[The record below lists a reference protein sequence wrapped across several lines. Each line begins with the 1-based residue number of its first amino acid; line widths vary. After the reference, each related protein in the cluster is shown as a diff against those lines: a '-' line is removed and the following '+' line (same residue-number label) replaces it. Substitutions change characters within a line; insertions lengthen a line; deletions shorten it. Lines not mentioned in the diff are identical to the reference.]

1 MDLILAILLYLH
13 VLVSP
18 GTYLQSF
25 INQKQVEYQDQINA
39 VENDPAQMQIVN
51 QQYMPQVSGIVVIDD
66 THN

>member
-1 MDLILAILLYLH
+1 MDLIIAILLYLH

-18 GTYLQSF
+18 GTYFQSY

-51 QQYMPQVSGIVVIDD
+51 EQYMPQVSGIVVIDD